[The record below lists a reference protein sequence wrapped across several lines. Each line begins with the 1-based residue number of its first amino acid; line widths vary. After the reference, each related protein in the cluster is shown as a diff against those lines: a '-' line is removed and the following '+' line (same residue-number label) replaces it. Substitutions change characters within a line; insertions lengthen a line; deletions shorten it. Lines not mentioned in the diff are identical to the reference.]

1 MSQQALDLRRSVQI
15 VRRHKILV
23 GIVVALGILGGAAY
37 AVLKPPMLT
46 STALVALPQ
55 STQTAEPV
63 ATTTSGT
70 DPFTA
75 TQEVIAGTYQVLVN
89 ALPDVRPAMSAE
101 QLRHDVQVGS
111 PAPDII
117 SISAKGKNAADAEA
131 TANAVA
137 SSYVA
142 YVNSPTSP
150 GGHVS
155 AQLLE
160 PATSASGPA
169 PTERK
174 VIFALVGALAGALV
188 GAIVALAVGRI
199 ERRLRERDEIANSIG
214 VPVFASF
221 PVAHPSDAAGW
232 TKLLE
237 DYKPPAVDA
246 YRLRQALQQLGAA
259 SVNGSNG
266 NGRDRAS
273 FTVMSLSSDPG
284 AFAIGPQLAVF
295 AASQG
300 IPTTLVIGPQQDAK
314 ATATLRT
321 ACAVPPPASSKR
333 QSRLQVAVI
342 DGDVDPPPD
351 AALTV
356 VVAVVDGQ
364 YPQVPNTVRTAATVL
379 GVSAGAATAEQ
390 LARAAMSAAL
400 DGREIAGIVVA
411 DPEPEDRT
419 TGRIPQLQRPTH
431 RRLPT
436 RLKGMTTEIKR

>member
-1 MSQQALDLRRSVQI
+1 MSQQALDLRRSIQI

-23 GIVVALGILGGAAY
+23 GGVVVLGILGGTAY
-37 AVLKPPMLT
+37 AVLRPPMLT
-46 STALVALPQ
+46 STALVALPESPVTTQ
-55 STQTAEPV
+55 PASTG
-63 ATTTSGT
+63 GT

-75 TQEVIAGTYQVLVN
+75 TQEVIAGTYQVLLN
-89 ALPDVRPAMSAE
+89 ALPNVRPAMSVE
-101 QLRHDVQVGS
+101 QLRHDVQIGS
-111 PAPDII
+111 PAADIL

-142 YVNSPTSP
+142 YVTSP
-150 GGHVS
+150 KSPVGHVS
-155 AQLLE
+155 ADLLE
-160 PATSASGPA
+160 PATGASGPA
-169 PTERK
+169 HTTREI
-174 VIFALVGALAGALV
+174 IFGLLGALAGVLV

-221 PVAHPSDAAGW
+221 PVAHPSDAGGW

-266 NGRDRAS
+266 TGRDRAS
-273 FTVMSLSSDPG
+273 FTVMSLASDPG
-284 AFAIGPQLAVF
+284 ALAIGPQLAVF

-300 IPTTLVIGPQQDAK
+300 IPTALVIGPQQDAK

-333 QSRLQVAVI
+333 QSRLQTVVV
-342 DGDVDPPPD
+342 DSDVDLPP
-351 AALTV
+351 AATLTV

-364 YPQVPNTVRTAATVL
+364 YPQVPDTVRTAATVL
-379 GVSAGAATAEQ
+379 GVSAGGATAEQ

-400 DGREIAGIVVA
+400 DGREIAGILVA
-411 DPEPEDRT
+411 DPEAEDRT
-419 TGRIPQLQRPTH
+419 TGRIPQLPRPAH
-431 RRLPT
+431 RRLLPT